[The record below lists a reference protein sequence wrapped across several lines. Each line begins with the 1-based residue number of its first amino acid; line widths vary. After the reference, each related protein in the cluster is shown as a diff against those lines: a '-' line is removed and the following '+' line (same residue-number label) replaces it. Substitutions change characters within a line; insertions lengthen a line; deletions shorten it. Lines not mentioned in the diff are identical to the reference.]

1 MCTSGKTGAL
11 PIAAVV
17 VVGPCHLFCSSW
29 RYGTPSISEKK
40 VFKKK
45 NYKPLPFISKLFY
58 LLVLKDKLCF

>member
-29 RYGTPSISEKK
+29 RYGTPSILEKK
-40 VFKKK
+40 M
-45 NYKPLPFISKLFY
+45 Y
-58 LLVLKDKLCF
+58 